1 MRAALATVVP
11 LPATTVVAGVPFAAL
26 VADRLSLPLVY
37 SRTAPKDH
45 GTAGRVEGS
54 AVVGETVFLTE
65 NLITTAG
72 KQRGHHPDIAATDYA
87 RLQRL
92 LDEGEPFRDRYS
104 PRAATAFLEEDGR
117 LWRAAVKA
125 TEDGARRPTLA
136 TLHKAQPDDLA
147 RARKRRRIDREEG
160 E

>member
-1 MRAALATVVP
+1 MR
-11 LPATTVVAGVPFAAL
+11 PASGVPFAAL
-26 VADRLSLPLVY
+26 VAARLSLPLAYGRAV
-37 SRTAPKDH
+37 PKDH
-45 GTAGRVEGS
+45 GTAGRIEGS

-65 NLITTAG
+65 NLITTAR
-72 KQRGHHPDIAATDYA
+72 KQRAHHRDLAPTDYA

-147 RARKRRRIDREEG
+147 RARKGLRRIDREEG